1 MTTAPS
7 ADIAIA
13 TVRALFE
20 AFANHDLAALDGLFA
35 ADATWNHRN
44 HDRLGGI
51 HRGSDG
57 ITAYLAESAQLTG
70 GTLCAEPRAF
80 MADVEGRV
88 SVLVQMSGTRLDGR
102 SFDSPQIVLF
112 TVDGDRVCTVDQFVG
127 DPAAVA
133 AFWA

>member
-1 MTTAPS
+1 MTTVTS
-7 ADIAIA
+7 ADPAVA
-13 TVRALFE
+13 TVRSLFD
-20 AFANHDLAALDGLFA
+20 AFAQNDLAALDEIFA
-35 ADATWNHRN
+35 VDATWNHRN
-44 HDRLGGI
+44 ADRLGGI

-70 GTLCAEPRAF
+70 GTLRAEPRAF
-80 MADVEGRV
+80 MGDAGGLV

-102 SFDSPQIVLF
+102 SFDSLQMVLF
-112 TVDGDRVCTVDQFVG
+112 TVEGGRVRVVDQFIG